1 MILRRR
7 IKEKCDEL
15 DALKKTYQ
23 KSIESMQASL
33 ENETRA
39 KGEAIRQ
46 KKKLE
51 ADINEME
58 IALDHAN
65 KAHAEAKKAIKRTA
79 NQVGGYN
86 NHNYFAAEFLDST
99 GLQIC

>member
-1 MILRRR
+1 MKQEIERR
-7 IKEKCDEL
+7 IKEKSDEL
-15 DALKKTYQ
+15 DGLRKTYQ

-51 ADINEME
+51 AD
-58 IALDHAN
+58 
-65 KAHAEAKKAIKRTA
+65 
-79 NQVGGYN
+79 Y
-86 NHNYFAAEFLDST
+86 
-99 GLQIC
+99 